1 MSLFEFVL
9 VMVSLVL
16 ALGVTHLLREI
27 ASIVR
32 HRDTLGVHWIP
43 LAWIATLF
51 LYSVSYWWALWDFQS
66 LSWTFPGYF
75 FLLVAPTLL
84 YIAISLL
91 VSADVAGPGASLIDS
106 FERVRAPFFGLMA
119 VFQILVTWD
128 GWVFGVEPAWNSLR
142 LLQGGLLAAYLL
154 GAFSAS
160 RRVQGF
166 VAAAALALL
175 AFLLFVLRFLPGAF
189 GPA

>member
-16 ALGVTHLLREI
+16 AIGVTHLLREI

-32 HRDTLGVHWIP
+32 HRDTLTVHWIP

-66 LSWTFPGYF
+66 LTWTFPGYF

-91 VSADVAGPGASLIDS
+91 VSADVAVPGTSLLDS
-106 FERVRAPFFGLMA
+106 FERVRAPFFWLMA
-119 VFQILVTWD
+119 PFQILVTWD

-142 LLQGGLLAAYLL
+142 FPQVGLLAAYLV
-154 GAFSAS
+154 GAFSAH
-160 RRVQGF
+160 RRVQGV
-166 VAAAALALL
+166 VATAAFGLL

>member
-16 ALGVTHLLREI
+16 AIGVTHLLREI

-32 HRDTLGVHWIP
+32 HRDTLTVHWIP

-66 LSWTFPGYF
+66 LTWTFPGYF

-91 VSADVAGPGASLIDS
+91 VSADVAVPGTSLLDS
-106 FERVRAPFFGLMA
+106 FERVRAPFFWLMA
-119 VFQILVTWD
+119 LFQILVTWD

-142 LLQGGLLAAYLL
+142 FPQVGLLAAYL
-154 GAFSAS
+154 
-160 RRVQGF
+160 V
-166 VAAAALALL
+166 
-175 AFLLFVLRFLPGAF
+175 
-189 GPA
+189 